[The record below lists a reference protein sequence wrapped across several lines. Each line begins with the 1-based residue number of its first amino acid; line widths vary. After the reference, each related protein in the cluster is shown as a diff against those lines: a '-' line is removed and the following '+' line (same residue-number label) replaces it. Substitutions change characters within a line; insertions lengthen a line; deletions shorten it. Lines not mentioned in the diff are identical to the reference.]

1 MRIWGN
7 IYLDNP
13 WFLLLLGLIPLY
25 YFWQKRRAP
34 KEATHIIFPALDSIQ
49 DQGNFYQLLEKIM
62 KIARLLSL
70 LALIIVLARPITA
83 LQEEVI
89 EAEGIDIFLVM
100 DLSSSM
106 LAKDFDP
113 DRLEVSK
120 KVAADFVDKREHDR
134 IGLTV
139 FAGESFTQCPLTT
152 DHRVVKEYL
161 AALQCGFLEDGTAI
175 GMGMAS
181 AINRLKDSETN
192 TKVVILLTDGDNN
205 SGTIN
210 PLTASEIAKELGV
223 RVYTIGVGTRGE
235 ALAPDGRA
243 NGKYTFR
250 VVNVKIDEAL
260 LTRIANETGGKYYR
274 ATSPES
280 LALIYD
286 EINSLEKTK
295 IEVEIIKRKSEEYRP
310 FLFFALALILIEFLL
325 RYLIVRVL
333 P

>member
-34 KEATHIIFPALDSIQ
+34 KEATHITFPALDSIQ
-49 DQGNFYQLLEKIM
+49 DQGNFYQLLEKTM

-83 LQEEVI
+83 LQEEII

-139 FAGESFTQCPLTT
+139 FAGESFTQCPLTS

>member
-7 IYLDNP
+7 IYLDHP

-25 YFWQKRRAP
+25 YFWQKRKDP
-34 KEATHIIFPALDSIQ
+34 KEAIHITFPALESIQ
-49 DQGNFYQLLEKIM
+49 DQGGFYHLLEKMI

-260 LTRIANETGGKYYR
+260 LTRIATETGGKYYR

-280 LALIYD
+280 LAQIYD

-310 FLFFALALILIEFLL
+310 FLIFALALILIEFML
-325 RYLIVRVL
+325 RYLIIRVL